1 MVLPPDDCNLIP
13 DVAQFLSHIIVGI
26 EQSLSSLVNEVN
38 IPDVRQS
45 YTTTSNNDQIRPVKI
60 FDHCL
65 QFLELLDTKLVFLQ
79 KPHGAWKENVCW
91 RVVVEA

>member
-1 MVLPPDDCNLIP
+1 MILPPDDCNLVP

-38 IPDVRQS
+38 IPEDLKYS
-45 YTTTSNNDQIRPVKI
+45 KIELNNDQIRPVKI

-65 QFLELLDTKLVFLQ
+65 QFL
-79 KPHGAWKENVCW
+79 
-91 RVVVEA
+91 

>member
-1 MVLPPDDCNLIP
+1 MVSTVTRSQEQNKDKPFNSLFCIVVLPPDDCNLIP
-13 DVAQFLSHIIVGI
+13 DVAQFLSHIVVGI

-45 YTTTSNNDQIRPVKI
+45 YTPISNNDHIRPVKI

-65 QFLELLDTKLVFLQ
+65 
-79 KPHGAWKENVCW
+79 
-91 RVVVEA
+91 